1 MDYSDDVCMSQFT
14 TGQFYRML
22 YQLARTK
29 PNLLGVSVNDGVEGS
44 CFPGTVQD
52 GAGGCVA
59 CGEGFYQDEFNAT
72 ACKPCPAN
80 SDDTFVVGDD
90 SALGGDLYTH
100 KNQCYGA
107 TLGDS
112 CRSDWLADGWCDAIN
127 NKAACLYD
135 QGDCCSDCCDETA
148 INPCGSGDAGST
160 FFSQCQDPTC
170 AQSGDFVN
178 DYELFGA
185 GLCASFVYSPPTPAP
200 TLESSQSEWEITVPV
215 DAVPFTENDTQWIQE
230 MSYAMVDA
238 MQTLVHEAA
247 SVSGSLVNDA
257 GSRRRKLLSWSFES
271 TVTLGYDDAVDAG
284 LVSASGDEAEAMESY
299 GNTFTAELTQAIA
312 DGEFQDA
319 LETTLIAD
327 INANGTYAGISNVG
341 SVASSV
347 QTSLDAT
354 VNHEVSTRAPTAA
367 PTWPPSGVGTP
378 SMGVASVFATLAASF
393 MAALVF

>member
-1 MDYSDDVCMSQFT
+1 
-14 TGQFYRML
+14 
-22 YQLARTK
+22 
-29 PNLLGVSVNDGVEGS
+29 
-44 CFPGTVQD
+44 
-52 GAGGCVA
+52 
-59 CGEGFYQDEFNAT
+59 
-72 ACKPCPAN
+72 
-80 SDDTFVVGDD
+80 
-90 SALGGDLYTH
+90 
-100 KNQCYGA
+100 
-107 TLGDS
+107 
-112 CRSDWLADGWCDAIN
+112 
-127 NKAACLYD
+127 
-135 QGDCCSDCCDETA
+135 
-148 INPCGSGDAGST
+148 
-160 FFSQCQDPTC
+160 
-170 AQSGDFVN
+170 
-178 DYELFGA
+178 
-185 GLCASFVYSPPTPAP
+185 
-200 TLESSQSEWEITVPV
+200 
-215 DAVPFTENDTQWIQE
+215 
-230 MSYAMVDA
+230 
-238 MQTLVHEAA
+238 MQTLVPEAA